1 MDVLYCPCEPHK
13 RREVIGGAVAD
24 MGKFIATAG
33 TVAVFVAGKLTPFTG
48 FVIAASALLSLV
60 LAYFIVPRDK
70 ENEK

>member
-1 MDVLYCPCEPHK
+1 
-13 RREVIGGAVAD
+13 